1 MECGFLVG
9 PGGLRGAVRAR
20 RHRAGHQGLPGAG
33 GRDHRAG
40 VVTAGPSRLA
50 APVSWEISH
59 REVFDAWRIVARFGA
74 MKISLR
80 LTLLLLGG
88 GALALRAADAPMAGD
103 YETGGVGRLGSDTL
117 PPPGHDPPKPKAPP
131 PPRAAPIPG
140 KNKAPHPPK
149 GEGGES
155 ARA

>member
-59 REVFDAWRIVARFGA
+59 REVLVAWRIVALVWALQLAIRP
-74 MKISLR
+74 
-80 LTLLLLGG
+80 TLLLRGCC
-88 GALALRAADAPMAGD
+88 ALSLLD
-103 YETGGVGRLGSDTL
+103 GGVPLV
-117 PPPGHDPPKPKAPP
+117 
-131 PPRAAPIPG
+131 
-140 KNKAPHPPK
+140 
-149 GEGGES
+149 
-155 ARA
+155 